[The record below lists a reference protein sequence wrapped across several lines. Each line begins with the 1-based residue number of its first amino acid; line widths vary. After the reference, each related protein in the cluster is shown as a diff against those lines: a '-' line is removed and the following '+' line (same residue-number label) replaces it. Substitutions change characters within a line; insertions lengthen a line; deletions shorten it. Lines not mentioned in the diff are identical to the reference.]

1 MCNMY
6 QIIWR
11 VSVSACLVQYLSKQR
26 DRHYVGENISY
37 SSKVFD
43 PILFFKSSLKPGSEC
58 VTVEGLI
65 EASVVRHEIRRN
77 FNDFRSP
84 CWLGQC
90 RPSSRRLEDAV
101 RRLYSI
107 YRTRSRPSCTPQI
120 DRRCAYTDLRAR
132 TVCGLGGFSY
142 SRP

>member
-1 MCNMY
+1 MF

-65 EASVVRHEIRRN
+65 EASVFGMRFGVISTTFEVHAGLVN
-77 FNDFRSP
+77 
-84 CWLGQC
+84 
-90 RPSSRRLEDAV
+90 AV
-101 RRLYSI
+101 H
-107 YRTRSRPSCTPQI
+107 Q
-120 DRRCAYTDLRAR
+120 
-132 TVCGLGGFSY
+132 VGV
-142 SRP
+142 